1 MSRADVAQARVRA
14 AGVRFELV
22 WTPAIVVECHCVLS
36 YPRLKKI
43 LGARAEAARQVVADL
58 AALAV
63 LVPPGQLPLVRVV
76 EADPDDDALF
86 GTSLAGAATFVVSGD
101 AAVLAVGSFAGVMVV
116 SAAEFLASLGEQGS
130 GALSFRARADEAC
143 K

>member
-1 MSRADVAQARVRA
+1 VTRAVIDANLVVSGILNPSGSPGAVLRA

-22 WTPAIVVECHCVLS
+22 WTPAIVVGCYRVFS
-36 YPRLKKI
+36 YQRLKKV
-43 LGARAEAARQVVADL
+43 LGARAVAARQVVADL

-76 EADPDDDALF
+76 EADPDDDVLF
-86 GTSLAGAATFVVSGD
+86 GTALAGAATFVVSGD

-116 SAAEFLASLGEQGS
+116 SAAEFLASLGEH
-130 GALSFRARADEAC
+130 
-143 K
+143 

>member
-1 MSRADVAQARVRA
+1 VTRAVIDTNLVVSGILNPSGSPGAVLRT

-22 WTPAIVVECHCVLS
+22 WTPAIVVECYRVLS
-36 YPRLKKI
+36 YPRLKKF

-76 EADPDDDALF
+76 EADPDDDVLF
-86 GTSLAGAATFVVSGD
+86 GTALAGAATFVVSGD

-116 SAAEFLASLGEQGS
+116 SAAEFLASLGEH
-130 GALSFRARADEAC
+130 
-143 K
+143 

>member
-1 MSRADVAQARVRA
+1 MTRAVIDTNLVVSGILNPSGSPGAVLRA

-22 WTPAIVVECHCVLS
+22 WTPAIVVECYRVLS
-36 YPRLKKI
+36 YPRLKKF

-76 EADPDDDALF
+76 EADPDDDVLF
-86 GTSLAGAATFVVSGD
+86 GTALAGAATFVVTGD

-116 SAAEFLASLGEQGS
+116 SAAEFLAILGEH
-130 GALSFRARADEAC
+130 
-143 K
+143 

>member
-1 MSRADVAQARVRA
+1 VTRAVIDTNLVVSGILNPSGSPGAVLRA

-22 WTPAIVVECHCVLS
+22 WTPAIVVECYRVLS
-36 YPRLKKI
+36 YPRLKKV

-63 LVPPGQLPLVRVV
+63 LLPPGQLPLVRVV
-76 EADPDDDALF
+76 EADPDDDVLF
-86 GTSLAGAATFVVSGD
+86 GTALAGAATFVVSGD

-116 SAAEFLASLGEQGS
+116 SAAEFLASLGEH
-130 GALSFRARADEAC
+130 
-143 K
+143 

>member
-1 MSRADVAQARVRA
+1 MTRAVVDTNLVVSGILNPSGSPGAVLRA

-22 WTPAIVVECHCVLS
+22 WTPAIVVECYRVLS
-36 YPRLKKI
+36 YPRLKKV

-76 EADPDDDALF
+76 EADPDDDVLF
-86 GTSLAGAATFVVSGD
+86 GTALAGAATFVVSGD

-116 SAAEFLASLGEQGS
+116 SAAEFLASLGEQ
-130 GALSFRARADEAC
+130 
-143 K
+143 

>member
-1 MSRADVAQARVRA
+1 MTRAVIDTNLVVSGILNPSGSPGVVLRA

-22 WTPAIVVECHCVLS
+22 WTPAIVVECYRVLS
-36 YPRLKKI
+36 YPRLKKV
-43 LGARAEAARQVVADL
+43 LGARAAAARQVVADL

-76 EADPDDDALF
+76 EADPDDDVLF
-86 GTSLAGAATFVVSGD
+86 GTALAGAATFVVSGD

-116 SAAEFLASLGEQGS
+116 SAAEFLASLGEQ
-130 GALSFRARADEAC
+130 
-143 K
+143 

>member
-1 MSRADVAQARVRA
+1 VTRAVVDTNLVVSGILNPSGSPGAVLRA

-22 WTPAIVVECHCVLS
+22 WTPAIVVECYRVLS
-36 YPRLKKI
+36 YPRLKKV

-63 LVPPGQLPLVRVV
+63 LVPPGQLPRVRVV
-76 EADPDDDALF
+76 EADPDDDVLF
-86 GTSLAGAATFVVSGD
+86 GTALAGAATFVVSGD

-116 SAAEFLASLGEQGS
+116 SAAEFLASLGEQ
-130 GALSFRARADEAC
+130 
-143 K
+143 

>member
-1 MSRADVAQARVRA
+1 VTRAVVDTNLVVSGILNPSGSPGAVLRA

-22 WTPAIVVECHCVLS
+22 WTPAIVVECYRVLS
-36 YPRLKKI
+36 YPRLKKV

-76 EADPDDDALF
+76 EADPDDDVLF
-86 GTSLAGAATFVVSGD
+86 GTALAGAATFVVSGD

-116 SAAEFLASLGEQGS
+116 SAAEFLASLGEQ
-130 GALSFRARADEAC
+130 
-143 K
+143 